1 MCGVLGAVSNKINE
15 SLFDESLESLS
26 HRGPDDKNSKIVK
39 SLGTNFFLG
48 HTRLSIIDLSI
59 NGSQPMSSD
68 NDEFVIIF
76 NGEIYNHQELRGTL
90 EEKGHIFNGNS
101 DTEVL
106 LKSWK
111 NGGKRV

>member
-1 MCGVLGAVSNKINE
+1 
-15 SLFDESLESLS
+15 
-26 HRGPDDKNSKIVK
+26 
-39 SLGTNFFLG
+39 
-48 HTRLSIIDLSI
+48 
-59 NGSQPMSSD
+59 MSSD

-111 NGGKRV
+111 EWGQESLNKFVGMFAFCILDKKEDVFLARDQFGIKPLYYLSNEKVFLCFRN